1 MKVAIY
7 SFSSCEGCRYTI
19 VNELDKVL
27 ETLEKL
33 GVEIVREP
41 LLGLGEEPANYD
53 IAIIE
58 GALTSEED
66 VNKVKEIRRKCKYL
80 IALGSCAALG
90 GIVAF
95 MYKHKGE
102 VTRFDKKYIFGEPL
116 HKFVK
121 VDAVVKGCP
130 IKVGEFL
137 TIIEFLAKGLP
148 VEELERRFQYI
159 KVSEKVIDDG
169 LLKLDTGKCVVCGR
183 CVEICSLLGINALD
197 YGFRGSSI
205 IVTTPFFKKFA
216 EVGCIHCGLCA
227 GYCPVAA
234 VTYRDDISR
243 ALELIKSGD
252 VSILIDG
259 WALKG
264 LAEALEVDAGKVIAS
279 LKLLGAKEVKLWDPL
294 EGVEK
299 VSEPAIVPV
308 SSAESEYVRKFYP
321 ELSKYLTEY
330 PRPAIGDK
338 TLVITSCAARKK
350 DLDLV
355 LTAQETLKILE
366 SLIGREQIANVEAE
380 EVPQLSGRASEKVKV
395 LQGPDEVRRGLE
407 EFKDNPR
414 NILVLQLCFG
424 GCNYGSGQPYR
435 LLDKTTYIH

>member
-19 VNELDKVL
+19 VNELDRVL
-27 ETLEKL
+27 RALEKL
-33 GVEIVREP
+33 GIEIVREP

-53 IAIIE
+53 IAVIE

-66 VNKVKEIRRKCKYL
+66 INKVREIRRRCKYL

-102 VTRFDKKYIFGEPL
+102 VTRFDKKHIFGEPL

-130 IKVGEFL
+130 IKVDEFL

-159 KVSEKVIDDG
+159 KVSERVIDDG

-183 CVEICSLLGINALD
+183 CVEICSILGVNVLD

-205 IVTTPFFKKFA
+205 IVTTPFFKKFD

-227 GYCPVAA
+227 SYCPVAA
-234 VTYRDDISR
+234 ITCRDDISR
-243 ALELIKSGD
+243 ALELIKSGE
-252 VSILIDG
+252 VSILIDK
-259 WALKG
+259 WALNG
-264 LAEALEVDAGKVIAS
+264 LAEALEVDVGKVVAS
-279 LKLLGAKEVKLWDPL
+279 LKLLGAKEVKFWDPL
-294 EGVEK
+294 EGIEE
-299 VSEPAIVPV
+299 VSEPAIIPM
-308 SSAESEYVRKFYP
+308 SSAEYEYVKRFYP

-330 PRPAIGDK
+330 PRLAVSDK

-350 DLDLV
+350 DLSLV
-355 LTAQETLKILE
+355 LTAQEALKILE
-366 SLIGREQIANVEAE
+366 SSIGREQIANVEAE
-380 EVPQLSGRASEKVKV
+380 EVPQLSSKASEKVKV
-395 LQGPDEVRRGLE
+395 LHGPDEVRGGLK
-407 EFKDNPR
+407 EFKTNPR
-414 NILVLQLCFG
+414 NVLVLQLCLG
-424 GCNYGSGQPYR
+424 GCSYGSGQPYR